1 LSTCTGRSKGILVAD
16 GGNGGPGGDVVLVAD
31 PSIRH
36 LWGLRTNV
44 RGQRGGDGGRQGL
57 QGGRA
62 SPEVLRVPVGT
73 VVHEVPA
80 ATDPLDAAWAE
91 FEAERGDG
99 ARYQSSAELG
109 MGEAEEGFETGQEWD
124 EVVQHFGWDTGEVR
138 EELLA
143 PGTEVEDEDLPVLA
157 DLSAPC
163 DRVVVARGGAGGK
176 GSLLLKRPGVS
187 LSEIDTEERLGRPGE
202 ERKLRLLLKL
212 LGDVGL
218 VGLPNVG
225 KSSLLRELSRADP
238 VVADY
243 PFTTLTP
250 NVGVLESADGASTTV
265 VDVPGLVPG
274 AHLGRGLGHQFLRHV
289 ERCRA
294 LVLVVDASGGLG
306 SKGARPWTQL
316 QQVMRELERYE
327 SELGRKVALV
337 CATKVDLLR
346 RPARTIAALKERAG
360 ALPVF
365 PVSSATREGLDKL
378 AMAINIVSSGLR
390 QSA

>member
-1 LSTCTGRSKGILVAD
+1 MSVGRGAATGAARGCKV
-16 GGNGGPGGDVVLVAD
+16 GGEGTLQTSALTV
-31 PSIRH
+31 SR
-36 LWGLRTNV
+36 RK
-44 RGQRGGDGGRQGL
+44 RQISSCRAP
-57 QGGRA
+57 GGRA

-187 LSEIDTEERLGRPGE
+187 LSEIDTEERLGETWTSTWAARVGECLGRTPLSVRVMPAPHAGRPGE

-218 VGLPNVG
+218 VGLPNG
-225 KSSLLRELSRADP
+225 GQAWEARLRCS
-238 VVADY
+238 
-243 PFTTLTP
+243 
-250 NVGVLESADGASTTV
+250 
-265 VDVPGLVPG
+265 
-274 AHLGRGLGHQFLRHV
+274 HGRGLGLLTLATFSAFSGEVVSIARAVARGPRRRGLPIHDADPQRGRPGGERHA
-289 ERCRA
+289 RCQ
-294 LVLVVDASGGLG
+294 VV
-306 SKGARPWTQL
+306 P
-316 QQVMRELERYE
+316 
-327 SELGRKVALV
+327 
-337 CATKVDLLR
+337 
-346 RPARTIAALKERAG
+346 
-360 ALPVF
+360 
-365 PVSSATREGLDKL
+365 
-378 AMAINIVSSGLR
+378 
-390 QSA
+390 